1 MTLPDWWAKRLKL
14 PLIAAPMFLI
24 SGPDLVI
31 AACRAGATG
40 CFPTPNARDTGM
52 LEQWLAR
59 ISSEVTEA
67 DAPWAVNLVVH
78 RTNNRLEADLA
89 LCERYRAPIVITALG
104 SPQAVIERV
113 HGWGGIVL
121 ADVNSLKFARAAA
134 AMGVDG
140 LVLVGAGAGGHTGPM
155 AGFAFVPAVRE
166 FFDGILVLGG
176 AITTGGGIAAAR
188 ALGAD
193 LAAMGTRFIAT
204 RESLASDA
212 YRDMLVAGSVDD
224 LVLSRGITGV
234 PANWLRPSIEAAGL
248 DLAQLESSVTI
259 DFTDPKGDARRWT
272 TVWSAGHGIGA
283 IKRIENAAG
292 LIAGLAAD
300 YAAARARTSCGD
312 ADAGSPA
319 G

>member
-1 MTLPDWWAKRLKL
+1 MSLPDWWRRRLKL

-31 AACRAGATG
+31 AACKAGVTG
-40 CFPTPNARDTGM
+40 CFPTPNARDTNI
-52 LEQWLAR
+52 LDQWLAR
-59 ISSEVTEA
+59 ISAEVTEA

-78 RTNNRLEADLA
+78 RTNDRLEADLA

-104 SPQAVIERV
+104 SPQAVIDRV

-121 ADVNSLKFARAAA
+121 ADVNSVKFARRAAA
-134 AMGVDG
+134 LGVDG
-140 LVLVGAGAGGHTGPM
+140 LVLVGAGAGGHTGQM

-166 FFDGILVLGG
+166 FFGGILVLAGG
-176 AITTGGGIAAAR
+176 ITTGGGIASAQ

-193 LAAMGTRFIAT
+193 MAAMGTRFIAT

-212 YRDMLVAGSVDD
+212 YREMLVASSIDD

-234 PANWLRPSIEAAGL
+234 PANWLRPSVEAVGL
-248 DLAQLESSVTI
+248 DLARLEADVTV

-272 TVWSAGHGIGA
+272 TVWSAGHGVGA
-283 IKRIENAAG
+283 IRQVESAAG
-292 LIAGLAAD
+292 LVADLAAQ
-300 YAAARARTSCGD
+300 YAAAARHPGE
-312 ADAGSPA
+312 G
-319 G
+319 

>member
-1 MTLPDWWAKRLKL
+1 MSLPDWWRRRLKL

-31 AACRAGATG
+31 AACKAGVTG
-40 CFPTPNARDTGM
+40 CFPTPNARDTNI
-52 LEQWLAR
+52 LDQWLAR
-59 ISSEVTEA
+59 ISAEVTEA

-78 RTNNRLEADLA
+78 RTNDRLEADLA

-104 SPQAVIERV
+104 SPQAVIDRV

-121 ADVNSLKFARAAA
+121 ADVNSVKFARRAAA
-134 AMGVDG
+134 LGVDG
-140 LVLVGAGAGGHTGPM
+140 LVLVGAGAGGHTGQM

-166 FFDGILVLGG
+166 FFGGILVLAGG
-176 AITTGGGIAAAR
+176 ITTGGGIASAQ

-193 LAAMGTRFIAT
+193 MAAMGTRFIAT

-212 YRDMLVAGSVDD
+212 YREMLVASSIDD

-234 PANWLRPSIEAAGL
+234 PANWLRPSVEAAGL
-248 DLAQLESSVTI
+248 DLARLEADVTV

-272 TVWSAGHGIGA
+272 TVWSAGHGVGA
-283 IKRIENAAG
+283 IRQVESAAG
-292 LIAGLAAD
+292 LVADLAAQ
-300 YAAARARTSCGD
+300 YAAAARHPGE
-312 ADAGSPA
+312 G
-319 G
+319 

>member
-1 MTLPDWWAKRLKL
+1 MTLPDWWRQRLKL

-31 AACRAGATG
+31 AACQAGITG
-40 CFPTPNARDTGM
+40 CFPTPNARDTEI
-52 LEQWLAR
+52 LDRWLAR
-59 ISSEVTEA
+59 ITTEVTA
-67 DAPWAVNLVVH
+67 DDAPWAVNLVVH

-89 LCERYRAPIVITALG
+89 LCERYRVPIIITALG
-104 SPQAVIERV
+104 SPQGVIDRV

-121 ADVNSLKFARAAA
+121 ADVNSVKFAQRAA

-155 AGFAFVPAVRE
+155 AGFSFVPAVRE

-176 AITTGGGIAAAR
+176 GITTGGGIAAAE

-204 RESLASDA
+204 EESLAPEA
-212 YRDMLVAGSVDD
+212 YREMLVSSTIDD

-248 DLAQLESSVTI
+248 DLKALEADVVI
-259 DFTDPKGDARRWT
+259 DFTDPKGDGRRWT
-272 TVWSAGHGIGA
+272 QTWSAGHGVGA
-283 IKRIENAAG
+283 IKSVESTADLVAALARDYTAAG
-292 LIAGLAAD
+292 NS
-300 YAAARARTSCGD
+300 RRR
-312 ADAGSPA
+312 P
-319 G
+319 

>member
-1 MTLPDWWAKRLKL
+1 MTLPDWWRRRLRL

-31 AACRAGATG
+31 AACKSGVTG
-40 CFPTPNARDTGM
+40 CFPTPNARTTEILD
-52 LEQWLAR
+52 QWLAR
-59 ISSEVTEA
+59 ISEA
-67 DAPWAVNLVVH
+67 VGDRDAPWAVNLVVH

-104 SPQAVIERV
+104 SPQAVIDRV

-121 ADVNSLKFARAAA
+121 ADVNSVKFAQRAA

-155 AGFAFVPAVRE
+155 GGFAFVPAVRE
-166 FFDGILVLGG
+166 FFNGIVVLGG
-176 AITTGGGIAAAR
+176 GITTGGGIAAAE

-193 LAAMGTRFIAT
+193 MAAMGTRFIAT
-204 RESLASDA
+204 KESLASEG
-212 YRDMLVAGSVDD
+212 YREMLVASTIDD

-248 DLAQLESSVTI
+248 DLAQLESNVTI

-272 TVWSAGHGIGA
+272 TVWSAGHGVGA
-283 IKRIENAAG
+283 IKQVESAAD
-292 LIAGLAAD
+292 LIAGLQTG
-300 YAAARARTSCGD
+300 YAAAKR
-312 ADAGSPA
+312 
-319 G
+319 

>member
-1 MTLPDWWAKRLKL
+1 MSLPDWWRRRLKL

-31 AACRAGATG
+31 AACKAGVTG
-40 CFPTPNARDTGM
+40 CFPTPNARDTNI
-52 LEQWLAR
+52 LDQWLAR
-59 ISSEVTEA
+59 ISAEVTEA

-78 RTNNRLEADLA
+78 RTNDRLEADLA

-104 SPQAVIERV
+104 SPQAVIDRV

-121 ADVNSLKFARAAA
+121 ADVNSVKFARRAAA
-134 AMGVDG
+134 LGVDG
-140 LVLVGAGAGGHTGPM
+140 LVLVGAGAGGHTGQM

-166 FFDGILVLGG
+166 FFGGILVLAGG
-176 AITTGGGIAAAR
+176 ITTGGGIAAAQ

-193 LAAMGTRFIAT
+193 IAAMGTRFIAT

-212 YRDMLVAGSVDD
+212 YREMLVASSIDD

-234 PANWLRPSIEAAGL
+234 PANWLRPSVEAAGL
-248 DLAQLESSVTI
+248 DLARLEADVTV

-272 TVWSAGHGIGA
+272 TVWSAGHGVGA
-283 IKRIENAAG
+283 IRQVESAAG
-292 LIAGLAAD
+292 LVADLAAQ
-300 YAAARARTSCGD
+300 YAAAARHPGE
-312 ADAGSPA
+312 G
-319 G
+319 

>member
-1 MTLPDWWAKRLKL
+1 MTLPDWWRRRLKL

-31 AACRAGATG
+31 ATCKAGVTG
-40 CFPTPNARDTGM
+40 CFPTPNARTTEI

-59 ISSEVTEA
+59 ISTDVTDR

-89 LCERYRAPIVITALG
+89 LCERFRAPIVITALG

-121 ADVNSLKFARAAA
+121 ADVNTVRFAERAAN
-134 AMGVDG
+134 MGVDG

-155 AGFAFVPAVRE
+155 AGFSFVPAVRA
-166 FFDGILVLGG
+166 FFGGIVVLGG
-176 AITTGGGIAAAR
+176 GITTGGGIAAAT

-204 RESLASDA
+204 RESMASAA
-212 YRDMLVAGSVDD
+212 YREMLVNSTVED

-234 PANWLRPSIEAAGL
+234 PANWLRPSIEAAGM
-248 DLAQLESSVTI
+248 DLTKLEADTVI
-259 DFTDPKGDARRWT
+259 DFTDPQGAARRWT
-272 TVWSAGHGIGA
+272 QVWSAGHGVGA
-283 IKRIENAAG
+283 IKRVESAAE
-292 LIAGLAAD
+292 LIAGLAREYD
-300 YAAARARTSCGD
+300 E
-312 ADAGSPA
+312 AGNSRRRP
-319 G
+319 

>member
-1 MTLPDWWAKRLKL
+1 MSLPDWWRRRLKL

-31 AACRAGATG
+31 AACKAGVTG
-40 CFPTPNARDTGM
+40 CFPTPNARDTNI
-52 LEQWLAR
+52 LDQWLAR
-59 ISSEVTEA
+59 ISAEVTEA

-78 RTNNRLEADLA
+78 RTNDRLEADLA

-104 SPQAVIERV
+104 SPQAVIDRV

-121 ADVNSLKFARAAA
+121 ADVNSVKFARRAAA
-134 AMGVDG
+134 LGVDG
-140 LVLVGAGAGGHTGPM
+140 LVLVGAGAGGHTGQM

-166 FFDGILVLGG
+166 FFGGILVLAGG
-176 AITTGGGIAAAR
+176 ITTGGGIAAAQ

-193 LAAMGTRFIAT
+193 MAAMGTRFIAT

-212 YRDMLVAGSVDD
+212 YREMLVASSIDD

-234 PANWLRPSIEAAGL
+234 PANWLRPSVEAVGL
-248 DLAQLESSVTI
+248 DLARLEADVTV

-272 TVWSAGHGIGA
+272 TVWSAGHGVGA
-283 IKRIENAAG
+283 IRQVESAAG
-292 LIAGLAAD
+292 LVADLAAQ
-300 YAAARARTSCGD
+300 YAAAARHPGE
-312 ADAGSPA
+312 G
-319 G
+319 

>member
-1 MTLPDWWAKRLKL
+1 MSLPDWWRRRLKL

-31 AACRAGATG
+31 AACKAGVTG
-40 CFPTPNARDTGM
+40 CFPTPNARDTNI
-52 LEQWLAR
+52 LDQWLAR
-59 ISSEVTEA
+59 ISAEVTEV

-78 RTNNRLEADLA
+78 RTNDRLEADLA

-104 SPQAVIERV
+104 SPQAVIDRV

-121 ADVNSLKFARAAA
+121 ADVNSVKFARRAAA
-134 AMGVDG
+134 LGVDG
-140 LVLVGAGAGGHTGPM
+140 LVLVGAGAGGHTGQM

-166 FFDGILVLGG
+166 FFGGILVLAGG
-176 AITTGGGIAAAR
+176 ITTGGGIAAAQ

-193 LAAMGTRFIAT
+193 IAAMGTRFIAT

-212 YRDMLVAGSVDD
+212 YREMLVASSIDD

-234 PANWLRPSIEAAGL
+234 PANWLRPSVEAAGL
-248 DLAQLESSVTI
+248 DLARLEADVTV

-272 TVWSAGHGIGA
+272 TVWSAGHGVGA
-283 IKRIENAAG
+283 IRQVESAAG
-292 LIAGLAAD
+292 LVADLAAQ
-300 YAAARARTSCGD
+300 YAAAARHPGE
-312 ADAGSPA
+312 G
-319 G
+319 

>member
-1 MTLPDWWAKRLKL
+1 MTLPDWWRRRLKL
-14 PLIAAPMFLI
+14 PVIAAPMFLI

-31 AACRAGATG
+31 AACKAGATG
-40 CFPTPNARDTGM
+40 CFPTPNARDTAI

-104 SPQAVIERV
+104 SPQAVIDRV

-121 ADVNSLKFARAAA
+121 ADVNSVKFAARAAA
-134 AMGVDG
+134 LGVDG

-166 FFDGILVLGG
+166 FFDGIIVLGG
-176 AITTGGGIAAAR
+176 GITTGGGIAAAE

-193 LAAMGTRFIAT
+193 MAAMGTRFIAT
-204 RESLASDA
+204 RESLASNA
-212 YRDMLVAGSVDD
+212 YRDMLVASTIDD

-248 DLAQLESSVTI
+248 DLAKLEADVVI

-272 TVWSAGHGIGA
+272 QTWSAGHGVGA
-283 IKRIENAAG
+283 IKKVESAG
-292 LIAGLAAD
+292 DLIADLGAQYREALK
-300 YAAARARTSCGD
+300 RLSQTTSGE
-312 ADAGSPA
+312 AT
-319 G
+319 

>member
-1 MTLPDWWAKRLKL
+1 MSLPDWWRRRLKL

-31 AACRAGATG
+31 AACKAGVTG
-40 CFPTPNARDTGM
+40 CFPTPNARDTHI
-52 LEQWLAR
+52 LDQWLAR
-59 ISSEVTEA
+59 ISAEVTEA

-78 RTNNRLEADLA
+78 RTNDRLEADLA

-104 SPQAVIERV
+104 SPQAVIDRV

-121 ADVNSLKFARAAA
+121 ADVNSVKFARRAAA
-134 AMGVDG
+134 LGVDG
-140 LVLVGAGAGGHTGPM
+140 LVLVGAGAGGHTGQM

-166 FFDGILVLGG
+166 FFGGILVLAGG
-176 AITTGGGIAAAR
+176 ITTGGGIAAAQ

-193 LAAMGTRFIAT
+193 MAAMGTRFIAT

-212 YRDMLVAGSVDD
+212 YREMLVASSIDD

-234 PANWLRPSIEAAGL
+234 PANWLRPSVEAAGL
-248 DLAQLESSVTI
+248 DLARLEADVTV

-272 TVWSAGHGIGA
+272 TVWSAGHGVGA
-283 IKRIENAAG
+283 IRQVESAAG
-292 LIAGLAAD
+292 LVADLAAQ
-300 YAAARARTSCGD
+300 YAAAARHPGE
-312 ADAGSPA
+312 G
-319 G
+319 

>member
-1 MTLPDWWAKRLKL
+1 MSLPDWWRRRLKL

-31 AACRAGATG
+31 AACKAGVTG
-40 CFPTPNARDTGM
+40 CFPTPNARDTNI
-52 LEQWLAR
+52 LDQWLAR
-59 ISSEVTEA
+59 ISAEVTEA

-78 RTNNRLEADLA
+78 RTNDRLEADLA

-104 SPQAVIERV
+104 SPQAVIDRV

-121 ADVNSLKFARAAA
+121 ADVNSVKFARRAAA
-134 AMGVDG
+134 LGVDG
-140 LVLVGAGAGGHTGPM
+140 LVLVGAGAGGHTGQM

-166 FFDGILVLGG
+166 FFGGILVLAGG
-176 AITTGGGIAAAR
+176 ITTGGGIAAAQ

-193 LAAMGTRFIAT
+193 MAAMGTRFIAT

-212 YRDMLVAGSVDD
+212 YREMLVASSIDD

-234 PANWLRPSIEAAGL
+234 PANWLRPSVEAAGL
-248 DLAQLESSVTI
+248 DLARLEADVTV

-272 TVWSAGHGIGA
+272 TVWSAGHGVGA
-283 IKRIENAAG
+283 IRQVESAAG
-292 LIAGLAAD
+292 LVADLAAQ
-300 YAAARARTSCGD
+300 YAAAARHPGE
-312 ADAGSPA
+312 G
-319 G
+319 

>member
-1 MTLPDWWAKRLKL
+1 MALPDWWARRLKL

-31 AACRAGATG
+31 AACKAGATG
-40 CFPTPNARDTGM
+40 CFPTPNARDTNI
-52 LEQWLAR
+52 LDQWLAR
-59 ISSEVTEA
+59 ISSEVTEG

-78 RTNNRLEADLA
+78 RTNNRLEDDLA

-104 SPQAVIERV
+104 SPQAVIDRV

-121 ADVNSLKFARAAA
+121 ADVNSVKFARRAAG
-134 AMGVDG
+134 MGIDG

-176 AITTGGGIAAAR
+176 GITTGGGIAAAE

-193 LAAMGTRFIAT
+193 LAAMGTRFIAA
-204 RESLASDA
+204 RESLAADA
-212 YRDMLVAGSVDD
+212 YREMLVASTVDD

-234 PANWLRPSIEAAGL
+234 PANWLRPSIEAAGM
-248 DLAQLESSVTI
+248 DLASLEADVVI
-259 DFTDPKGDARRWT
+259 DFTDPKGDARRWS
-272 TVWSAGHGIGA
+272 TVWSAGHGVGSIKQVESAAELIG
-283 IKRIENAAG
+283 
-292 LIAGLAAD
+292 GLAAG
-300 YAAARARTSCGD
+300 YAAARR
-312 ADAGSPA
+312 
-319 G
+319 